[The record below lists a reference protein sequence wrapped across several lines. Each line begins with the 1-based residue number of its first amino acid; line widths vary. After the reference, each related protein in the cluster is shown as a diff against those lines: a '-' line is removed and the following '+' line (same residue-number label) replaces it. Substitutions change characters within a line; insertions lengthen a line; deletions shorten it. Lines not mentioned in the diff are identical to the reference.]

1 LNFKFEFAK
10 VAKKCFLIDIFLL
23 IGGAILGLKFVL
35 SSQISLIC
43 SILVLFAALKTYE
56 NLVES
61 ELRSGKFD
69 GIDDKNTD
77 NFTDENTQNSKKNVP
92 KVSFVKFFSFY
103 KIAAYAFMFGCF
115 YALLK
120 FHLLS
125 AIGFLAGIF
134 PIVFALFWSLLS
146 KK

>member
-1 LNFKFEFAK
+1 MSFKFEFIK
-10 VAKKCFLIDIFLL
+10 VAKKCFLIDVFLL
-23 IGGAILGLKFVL
+23 IFGIFWGLNFTL

-43 SILVLFAALKTYE
+43 SIFVLVATLKTYE
-56 NLVES
+56 NLVEN

-69 GIDDKNTD
+69 AIDDQNTD
-77 NFTDENTQNSKKNVP
+77 NFTDENTQKKNAP

-103 KIAAYAFMFGCF
+103 KLAAYAFMFGCF

-125 AIGFLAGIF
+125 GIGFLAGIF
-134 PIVFALFWSLLS
+134 PVVFALFWSLLS